1 MKKFLALILLVPF
14 ALAAQNKFVI
24 NGNLNGLPEGTSVSL
39 SNANTAGDTLARAV
53 VKSGGTFELRGTVA
67 EPNLYQL
74 NFDGVQK
81 KSVLFI
87 GNDMVNV
94 AGDVQTIQN
103 LTVKGSAFHDDFEE
117 FKKNIQSPFSA
128 AHRNGTA
135 YQQNSVTPEK

>member
-39 SNANTAGDTLARAV
+39 SNANTAGDTLARTV

-94 AGDVQTIQN
+94 AGDV
-103 LTVKGSAFHDDFEE
+103 
-117 FKKNIQSPFSA
+117 
-128 AHRNGTA
+128 
-135 YQQNSVTPEK
+135 